1 MKVVTLEHICQSGI
15 MRYHQI
21 GILNE
26 IQVHI
31 VLWDNAKNMEE
42 GLRGVNLQIYGCFTH
57 SLQLV
62 AHDGVLNQYSVV
74 DLLSM

>member
-1 MKVVTLEHICQSGI
+1 
-15 MRYHQI
+15 MRSHQI

-26 IQVHI
+26 IEVHI

-42 GLRGVNLQIYGCFTH
+42 GLRDANLQIYECFTH
-57 SLQLV
+57 NLQLV
-62 AHDGVLNQYSVV
+62 AHDGVLKQCSVV